1 MALRYATM
9 LLAAGTLAA
18 ILGVSAAEP
27 EEAAAASAAGVR
39 SCAGR
44 TVDLSPDEARMLDL
58 HNEARTDRGL
68 PRMCVH
74 PALQRAAR
82 AHSQE
87 MLDRDYFSHDSA
99 NGDRFWV
106 RLERFGYN
114 WRTAGENILYDPGSP
129 DSTQSVF
136 RVWMQSPDH
145 KSNIINGRFREV
157 GVGARS
163 GNYKG
168 SKATMW
174 TVDFGTR

>member
-1 MALRYATM
+1 
-9 LLAAGTLAA
+9 
-18 ILGVSAAEP
+18 
-27 EEAAAASAAGVR
+27 
-39 SCAGR
+39 
-44 TVDLSPDEARMLDL
+44 
-58 HNEARTDRGL
+58 
-68 PRMCVH
+68 MCVH

-129 DSTQSVF
+129 DSAQSVF
-136 RVWMQSPDH
+136 KSWMRSPDH
-145 KSNIINGRFREV
+145 KANILNGRFREV

-163 GNYKG
+163 GDYKG
-168 SKATMW
+168 GKATMW